1 MKKRYAT
8 PNEIKGE
15 DIKRLRKLLNMT
27 QREFAAFANCAV
39 RTVENWESK
48 DGAITG
54 PIVTLVDI
62 LMRRPE
68 IAQKLEVPDNKLKL
82 RLRYMYEN
90 MLCTVID
97 VDEASRKVEIHNYV
111 DKPMYRA
118 FGVNTEPTF
127 EDYEEFIESRC
138 FPRQRDKMKLELK
151 RLDLPFYDPIM
162 IIEKTQGR
170 MAEDHFWIE
179 IER

>member
-1 MKKRYAT
+1 MGNRYAIA
-8 PNEIKGE
+8 NEITGA
-15 DIKRLRKLLNMT
+15 DIKRLRNLLGMT

-39 RTVENWESK
+39 RTVENWETK

-62 LMRRPE
+62 LLRRPE
-68 IAQKLEVPDNKLKL
+68 LVRKLEIPDNKLKL
-82 RLRYMYEN
+82 RLVYRYEN
-90 MLCTVID
+90 TICTVID
-97 VDEASRKVEIHNYV
+97 VDESQREVEIHNYV
-111 DKPMYRA
+111 DKPMFRA
-118 FGVNTEPTF
+118 FGINSEPTF

-151 RLDLPFYDPIM
+151 RLGIPFYDPIL

-170 MAEDHFWIE
+170 MAEDNFWIE

>member
-1 MKKRYAT
+1 MKKRYAI
-8 PNEIKGE
+8 PNELKSE
-15 DIKRLRKLLNMT
+15 DIKRVRDLLGMT
-27 QREFAAFANCAV
+27 QREFAVFANCAV

-62 LMRRPE
+62 LLRRPE
-68 IAQKLEVPDNKLKL
+68 LASKLEVPDNRLKL
-82 RLRYMYEN
+82 RLLYMYEN
-90 MLCTVID
+90 TLCSVID
-97 VDEASRKVEIHNYV
+97 VDEAKREVEIHNYM
-111 DKPMYRA
+111 DKPFFRA

-151 RLDLPFYDPIM
+151 RLGIPFYDPIM
-162 IIEKTQGR
+162 IIEKTEGR
-170 MAEDHFWIE
+170 MAEDHFWIK